1 MYLKKQDQKNYNPS
15 KRLYVNKKENRIMFK
30 IKARYNLEHL
40 TPGSMKLFGS
50 TKSKITKNDNV
61 KNLPY

>member
-40 TPGSMKLFGS
+40 TPESMKLFGS

-61 KNLPY
+61 KNLLY